1 MQTIK
6 QSNLKKRILSA
17 MLAVLMILMSLP
29 TSLLAYADDID
40 PNVIT
45 NARIE
50 FRDSNYNEIDEV
62 TSGEQFYLNL
72 SISGNNVNHGAA
84 QTTYRVD
91 ITDRNLLLPNF
102 AGKGFVDGAVYK
114 GFTVH
119 INGDERYLTFT
130 VANGETKV
138 VQLNAKL
145 KNGTTPDGSKVP
157 VKIVQGSKSLT
168 KSITAK
174 SSSAWTQ
181 NKTENK
187 THITAEEL
195 ANGTNLEYVLSAS
208 PLNANKKTG
217 AWWAESLEFEDTLT
231 FDDNLD
237 IDKDEIAKAIEKSGA
252 KVSSWTGNTA
262 NITYTINSTNKEA
275 EMPAQQIKIN
285 IPINST
291 TITDVKT
298 DGAEISNKLSVY
310 AKRIGETDYT
320 YKIGENTVAADL
332 EKSSPEISV
341 EKSVDKQNI
350 VQNSDGTVTY
360 TIIVSNDGS
369 KKDTVHLKD
378 ILPAGAVVEG
388 NIKATSNKG
397 NTVSIANIESA
408 DFDVNAGEVIV
419 IKYNAKLDTSNDGIQ
434 KNTVT
439 VTGMEDTTPK
449 KSSVDVTIEP
459 EKKSIEV
466 LKSANKN
473 IYTEGTKTEIKYT
486 ISVRNTGNV
495 DLKNL
500 NLKDEITSANNAY
513 ITKDLSAAAFDL
525 KTGEVKQFTYTANVS
540 DHATGAIDNKA
551 TVTGDGVI
559 GEGTFTV
566 NSRKPS
572 CTLNSFKD
580 S

>member
-6 QSNLKKRILSA
+6 QSNLKKRVLSA

-45 NARIE
+45 NAKIE
-50 FRDSNYNEIDEV
+50 FLDSNFKELSEV
-62 TSGEQFYLNL
+62 KTGEQFYLNL

-102 AGKGFVDGAVYK
+102 AGNGFVDGAYSN

-119 INGDERYLTFT
+119 INGDERYLTYT
-130 VANGETKV
+130 IENGQTKV
-138 VQLNAKL
+138 IQLIAKL
-145 KNGTTPDGSKVP
+145 KNGTTPDGSEVSIKL
-157 VKIVQGSKSLT
+157 VQGSKSLT
-168 KSITAK
+168 KGIKAK

-187 THITAEEL
+187 THITADEL

-208 PLNANKKTG
+208 PLNADKRTG
-217 AWWAESLEFEDTLT
+217 AWWAESLKFEDTLT
-231 FDDNLD
+231 FDDNLV
-237 IDKDEIAKAIEKSGA
+237 INKDEIEKAVEKSGA
-252 KVSSWTGNTA
+252 KISSWEGNTA
-262 NITYTINSTNKEA
+262 NITYTINSTNREA

-291 TITDVKT
+291 TITDVKA

-310 AKRIGETDYT
+310 AKRIGESDYT

-332 EKSSPEISV
+332 EKSKPEISV
-341 EKSVDKQNI
+341 EKSVDRQNI

-360 TIIVSNDGS
+360 TVIVSNDGS
-369 KKDTVHLKD
+369 KKDTVHLED
-378 ILPAGAVVEG
+378 VLPTGAVVDG
-388 NIKATSNKG
+388 SITATSNKG
-397 NTVSIANIESA
+397 NTVSISDIKNA

-439 VTGMEDTTPK
+439 VTGKEDTTPK

-459 EKKSIEV
+459 EKSQ
-466 LKSANKN
+466 LKF
-473 IYTEGTKTEIKYT
+473 
-486 ISVRNTGNV
+486 
-495 DLKNL
+495 L
-500 NLKDEITSANNAY
+500 NLQIKIF
-513 ITKDLSAAAFDL
+513 IL
-525 KTGEVKQFTYTANVS
+525 KALKQ
-540 DHATGAIDNKA
+540 K
-551 TVTGDGVI
+551 
-559 GEGTFTV
+559 
-566 NSRKPS
+566 
-572 CTLNSFKD
+572 
-580 S
+580 